1 MNVEI
6 VIPVY
11 NEQTAAWSESPAR
24 VLSYMDVD
32 LSFDTELLILA
43 QRRGMRIHEVAVDWV
58 EDRDSRVKLVPTA
71 FADLRG
77 MARMFVHREPEPR
90 QAMLPRAV
98 TR

>member
-11 NEQTAAWSESPAR
+11 NEQTALEAS
-24 VLSYMDVD
+24 VL
-32 LSFDTELLILA
+32 DTELLSA
-43 QRRGMRIHEVAVDWV
+43 APRRGMRIHEVAVDWV
-58 EDRDSRVKLVPTA
+58 EDRDSRVKPVPTA

-77 MARMFVHREPEPR
+77 MARMFVHCEPEPR
-90 QAMLPRAV
+90 QAMLPRGV